1 MIIEAI
7 ILGYAIYR
15 SRNPSSWRIVC
26 GGDDCVSCSDT
37 FRPVDP
43 DRLLRL
49 AGLGLPGATS

>member
-15 SRNPSSWRIVC
+15 SRNPSSWRIVW
-26 GGDDCVSCSDT
+26 GGAPVSCSDT

-49 AGLGLPGATS
+49 AGLGVKS

>member
-15 SRNPSSWRIVC
+15 SRNPVCWRIVWS
-26 GGDDCVSCSDT
+26 GDCVSCSDT

-49 AGLGLPGATS
+49 AGLGLPGAKT